1 MLQSSKANRWLG
13 LMFSGNS
20 EFGKSH
26 ANRCLQSKRHHLA
39 HALHC
44 LLMDIKFGY
53 ILNARMAL
61 FFESN
66 LLWSL
71 SHEIALSSVPFMES
85 LRNFKSVDKI
95 YCFNYSNPTSYHRGI
110 FLKRKTISANRVRQ
124 KFFYA
129 FIYTLYHIVVSGWLV
144 LVKNLCCVNSILFES
159 SCRTSRICWRKGTL
173 FFIRSNFVIL
183 EKIRNPYIEHF

>member
-20 EFGKSH
+20 ELGKSH

-85 LRNFKSVDKI
+85 LRNLKSFDKI
-95 YCFNYSNPTSYHRGI
+95 YCFNYSNPTSYQSGI
-110 FLKRKTISANRVRQ
+110 FLKRKIISANRVLLC
-124 KFFYA
+124 
-129 FIYTLYHIVVSGWLV
+129 IYTLYHIVVYVRLV
-144 LVKNLCCVNSILFES
+144 LVKNLCCVNSMLFES
-159 SCRTSRICWRKGTL
+159 SCRTSRICWRNIVFHSVK
-173 FFIRSNFVIL
+173 F
-183 EKIRNPYIEHF
+183 RNIGENP